1 MADVWLHIRADNLAD
16 IEHRLE
22 NIESYLTE
30 ISKTHNIKFNTSG
43 ISTATRQVSQLET
56 AASRVESIF
65 ATMGSTIS
73 KAGTAM
79 QGLGNL
85 FGGRVVNTAKTMATA
100 FATAGLYSAAKG
112 GIERYDIMQ
121 MFPKRMKRLFGN
133 SAEAEAQAEKAVD
146 KLEQSV
152 IGLPTGLDQ
161 IVNSANTLISLT
173 HDLKRGTDLAIATN
187 NAFLAGG
194 ADAQQVEYGQRQIR
208 DLIAAGTLRTQE
220 WDSMFKSL
228 GAGLGIIA
236 EEMGYS
242 GKASAGI
249 KKNNDELK
257 QLQQQLK
264 KAKSSLF
271 VWETEGG
278 HKDNALQK
286 KRDQIANLEAAIEKM
301 TATSE
306 EDLGDFRNALKA
318 GEISAEDFTNAL
330 IAAAGI
336 DDEGNLGPLAQWM
349 EDVKETSLAAAGAN
363 VGNAVKKLEA
373 GFLDSIN
380 AVLVEKTG
388 ESLVQNVKNVSGAI
402 KDQLLPALQGWVV
415 DNSDKIIG
423 FLDKLKNYDW
433 VGLVSRVGKGLA
445 QYYDIM
451 TTLFT
456 KVNPKV
462 VAFLAVWAGPI
473 GRALQTAG
481 PIITG
486 FGKVIGKLMRVFG
499 TAKSAKAVGEAAKGA
514 AGIGKIGTSL
524 KTSFQG
530 LALSAGFIALIG
542 EIGLVIGEYAK
553 IAEMISNL
561 HIGSGFGKKMT
572 TVVEVASGVA
582 AFAAV
587 LVGGFATVASSGV
600 GAGIAGLAELL
611 SAGFVGIIGEI
622 GGVLIEFTHLANEI
636 NDVRLPQEGKLTDFF
651 LLIANIGEAL
661 SESGGVGKWF
671 SAWTGSK
678 VVANVDNALNSIVSI
693 VDSIGKI
700 QDKITGLQAAGKY
713 GVRNGE
719 LDMSVITGF
728 LETMLLSLEE
738 VTQLIYSNS
747 GIFAEW
753 AASKESKSISKSISN
768 INGIILSVADIQ
780 DSIAK
785 VTESGR
791 FGVRKM
797 GKKNTMLWDD
807 FEIYIRNVV
816 RSMQNITQ
824 AIIDNSGVLAE
835 WGASSESKNI
845 KKSMDNISGIIL
857 SVADIQDSI
866 AQVNQKGRFGVRTIG
881 KKSSLQWD
889 DLEIYIRNLIRNMQ
903 NITETIDENSGLL
916 AEWSAKKKTKNLQK
930 SIEAVSDIIIAVSD
944 IQTAIATLNTPGR
957 FGVHNLGG
965 GRGQASMSSL
975 TKAIKEIIEP
985 VVTMVSNLNI
995 ADIGSGTADSF
1006 EQISKAMLYIK
1017 QAVTQIQSMQGVV
1030 DELVDD
1036 NLAFSVG
1043 YKLQTIVES
1052 FAMFNDVASKNLSS
1066 LGDNVTN
1073 IKTAV
1078 DQIIQMMEALQLA
1091 TGTIDGLVTGEKGN
1105 FSFAVGEKLLHAFTI
1120 LKLAFGVA
1128 KGSIGGEG
1136 SLIEVGPALQ
1146 DIAKQLGD
1154 IGSNG
1159 EKAAT
1164 NLSKAGGGVNELG
1177 EAAKT
1182 HGDTINKLAGY
1193 IKALKSALSG
1203 ISSNASGAAGGVD
1216 EIGNAAAR
1224 QVGNLYSAASAA
1236 SSLASAINSI
1246 PSSKT
1251 VTMNVA
1257 GNAASGAGFSLGKTL
1272 GSIASSFFT
1281 KKASGGAVYGPG
1293 GIDNVPAWL
1302 TSGEFVMTKRAHSA
1316 FGSSFMNRI
1325 NNLDVEGA
1333 MRALSL
1339 RAGSGILSRA
1349 KVTNN
1354 YTRDNHANVT
1364 FNVNRATQGY
1374 AQRRASRWAR
1384 ALS

>member
-16 IEHRLE
+16 IEQRLE

-257 QLQQQLK
+257 KLQQQLK
-264 KAKSSLF
+264 KTKSTLF

-278 HKDNALQK
+278 HKDSALQT

-481 PIITG
+481 PVITG

-561 HIGSGFGKKMT
+561 NIGSGFGKKMT

-636 NDVRLPQEGKLTDFF
+636 SDVRLPQEGKLTDFF
-651 LLIANIGEAL
+651 LLIADIGEAL
-661 SESGGVGKWF
+661 SETGGIGRWF
-671 SAWTGSK
+671 KAWTGSK
-678 VVANVDNALNSIVSI
+678 VVDNISKAMTSVIDI
-693 VDSIGKI
+693 VDSVSKI
-700 QDKITGLQAAGKY
+700 QDGISTLQQNGRY

-719 LDMSVITGF
+719 LDMSMITNF
-728 LETMLLSLEE
+728 MDTLLQNVQDITWRLDAIS
-738 VTQLIYSNS
+738 TR
-747 GIFAEW
+747 FAEW
-753 AASKESKSISKSISN
+753 NASKKAKSISKSIKS
-768 INGIILSVADIQ
+768 INDIIQSVADIQ

-785 VTESGR
+785 TRGEGR
-791 FGVRKM
+791 FGVTEGTLDWAEFYGEVREVVD
-797 GKKNTMLWDD
+797 TMLT
-807 FEIYIRNVV
+807 
-816 RSMQNITQ
+816 ITEF
-824 AIIDNSGVLAE
+824 IDNKSDLFPE
-835 WGASSESKNI
+835 WITTGKTSSLSKSITKIN
-845 KKSMDNISGIIL
+845 DIL
-857 SVADIQDSI
+857 VTIGTMQDSI
-866 AQVNQKGRFGVRTIG
+866 SHLNRRGAFGVR
-881 KKSSLQWD
+881 
-889 DLEIYIRNLIRNMQ
+889 
-903 NITETIDENSGLL
+903 SGLYDSEL
-916 AEWSAKKKTKNLQK
+916 DFDDFTSYVTKIVNGMLDITQVINAHNDVFSGFLSEAKSQSLFDT
-930 SIEAVSDIIIAVSD
+930 IEHIGSVI
-944 IQTAIATLNTPGR
+944 TAIAGIQTSIASMNDPSK

-965 GRGQASMSSL
+965 GKGKMSMNSI
-975 TKAIKEIIEP
+975 TKAVTDIIEP
-985 VVTMVSNLNI
+985 LGEMVNKFEEFPNVE
-995 ADIGSGTADSF
+995 DKVDSL
-1006 EQISKAMLYIK
+1006 KALGDSMVYVKMAI
-1017 QAVTQIQSMQGVV
+1017 TQIDSMQGQI
-1030 DELVDD
+1030 DGLVDD

-1078 DQIIQMMEALQLA
+1078 DQIIQMMTALQQA

-1105 FSFAVGEKLLHAFTI
+1105 FSFTVGEKLLHAFTV
-1120 LKLAFGVA
+1120 LKLAFGIA

-1136 SLIEVGPALQ
+1136 SLTEVGPALQ

-1203 ISSNASGAAGGVD
+1203 ISSNASGAAGGID

-1236 SSLASAINSI
+1236 SSLASAINNI

-1272 GSIASSFFT
+1272 GSIARSFFT